1 MRYFKLNEHVFVI
14 IFTWQA
20 LIVSDL
26 FSQQKYEG
34 IPQHCL
40 IFGNAGKTQVGQNG
54 ITANRK
60 QRRLLERP
68 RRRDFRGSVSHRE
81 TSRVTQRLWRKQL
94 TTS

>member
-1 MRYFKLNEHVFVI
+1 MRYLRLNEHVFVI

-34 IPQHCL
+34 IPQHC
-40 IFGNAGKTQVGQNG
+40 IMFGNAGKTQVGQNG

-68 RRRDFRGSVSHRE
+68 RRRDFRGSVIHRE
-81 TSRVTQRLWRKQL
+81 TSRVTQRLWHKQL